1 MTKQDSEKRYKS
13 ELKNANAKIK
23 RRDEKIKRLK
33 AKNAA
38 LRRESKKKEP
48 SRNTGLARQEITE
61 LFRDINTRIS
71 LSGSPS
77 RSDQLLESVLE
88 QLLKSSGA

>member
-1 MTKQDSEKRYKS
+1 MAKQDSEKRYKS

-33 AKNAA
+33 EKNAA
-38 LRRESKKKEP
+38 LKRECKKKEP
-48 SRNTGLARQEITE
+48 VRNTVLARQEITE
-61 LFRDINTRIS
+61 SFQGINTRIS

-77 RSDQLLESVLE
+77 RSGQLQESVLE
-88 QLLKSSGA
+88 QLLKSSGV